1 MVICPDRR
9 HARQVSPSRPCL
21 RNVLGADND
30 SFFYKNVIWTISMFW
45 FQIFNGFDATYLF
58 EYTLLLLYNLVFT
71 SLPVGILGALDQ
83 DTNAQ
88 ASLAFPQLYRRGMMG
103 LDYTRTRFW
112 LYMGDGLYQSAILFF
127 IPFLCYGT
135 GHTWSSDGRDTNG
148 LNEIGSTI
156 AVAGV
161 ITANL
166 YVGIN
171 TRYWTVITWLVYVI
185 STLLVYIWIP
195 IYSVLSAF
203 PYYGEAEVIY
213 PTFNFWFVVILTV
226 CCCVGP
232 RWLVLTFR
240 NSYFPRDKEIVREAW
255 VAGDL
260 KRELGLKRRR
270 QRKAEKKRAKLG
282 LGPGDDQDHD
292 HDHDQDHDQD
302 QDLTDMDAERGGY
315 SYEQAGMTSPLRE
328 RPRSPLL
335 SDSGTPR
342 GPFSYPPSPAKGY
355 TDPLPSTSSYQHQN
369 APPPLSLRKDSN
381 VTPPYATPTSGIS
394 YTSPTA
400 LETINMATEEVRRMD
415 DASNNLKRSSLSI
428 PGPSVPSPAHSVQR
442 PNAGSRRGSR
452 ESWHEIMGGGGS
464 SRRGS
469 PPYGDQ
475 RGQSYP
481 LAPIISH
488 EPVNYGGARGDDG
501 DDQWNH
507 NQDRDRDR
515 DQRNVRDS
523 TGAGYGYAV

>member
-1 MVICPDRR
+1 
-9 HARQVSPSRPCL
+9 
-21 RNVLGADND
+21 
-30 SFFYKNVIWTISMFW
+30 MFW

-103 LDYTRTRFW
+103 LDYTRSRFW

-127 IPFLCYGT
+127 IPWLCYGA
-135 GHTWSSDGRDTNG
+135 GHSWSSDGKDTNS
-148 LNEIGSTI
+148 LYEIGTTI

-161 ITANL
+161 FAANL

-171 TRYWTVITWLVYVI
+171 TRYWTVITWLVYGI
-185 STLLVYIWIP
+185 STILVYIWIP
-195 IYSVLSAF
+195 IYSALSAF
-203 PYYGEAEVIY
+203 PYYGEADVIY
-213 PTFNFWFVVILTV
+213 PTFNFWFVVIFTV
-226 CCCVGP
+226 FCCVGP

-270 QRKAEKKRAKLG
+270 QRKAEKKRGQAG
-282 LGPGDDQDHD
+282 TDQDHDNHHDHD
-292 HDHDQDHDQD
+292 HDHDEN
-302 QDLTDMDAERGGY
+302 LTDLDMNEERGSY

-355 TDPLPSTSSYQHQN
+355 TDALPSTLSYNHSN
-369 APPPLSLRKDSN
+369 APPPLSLRKDGI
-381 VTPPYATPTSGIS
+381 VTPPSHNPTSGIS

-415 DASNNLKRSSLSI
+415 NASINLKRSSLSI
-428 PGPSVPSPAHSVQR
+428 PGASPVQR
-442 PNAGSRRGSR
+442 PNQGSRRSSR
-452 ESWHEIMGGGGS
+452 ESWHEILGGGGNS
-464 SRRGS
+464 KRGT
-469 PPYGDQ
+469 PPYGEERE

-481 LAPIISH
+481 LSPIISH
-488 EPVNYGGARGDDG
+488 DPPAETGVQVNQPENFGGEDE
-501 DDQWNH
+501 QWAQSPTRNG
-507 NQDRDRDR
+507 
-515 DQRNVRDS
+515 NVRNS